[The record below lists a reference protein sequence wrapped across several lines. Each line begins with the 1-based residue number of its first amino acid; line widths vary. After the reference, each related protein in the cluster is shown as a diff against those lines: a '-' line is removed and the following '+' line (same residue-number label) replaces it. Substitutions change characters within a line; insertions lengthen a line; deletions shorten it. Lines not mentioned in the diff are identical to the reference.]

1 RDSKSF
7 GGVGKDFKN
16 LSLLVF
22 RQMSASE
29 CSTSNGRAASAEE
42 VKCLIVQIAKI
53 CAKAR
58 ARLLRIMQ
66 MNP

>member
-1 RDSKSF
+1 
-7 GGVGKDFKN
+7 
-16 LSLLVF
+16 VF

-29 CSTSNGRAASAEE
+29 CSTSNGRAVSAEE
-42 VKCLIVQIAKI
+42 VKCPMIQIAKI
-53 CAKAR
+53 CIRAR